1 MYKIGFIG
9 MGNMAS
15 ALMTGIVKS
24 GYLKAEEI
32 CGADIS
38 EQACMNAKKR
48 GHMVFENNH
57 QLYGNNLRKN
67 SVILMHKDLYLPK

>member
-1 MYKIGFIG
+1 

-57 QLYGNNLRKN
+57 EVIKHSNL
-67 SVILMHKDLYLPK
+67 VIIAVKPQV